1 MTASETET
9 QEAIT
14 RQVQEETMG
23 DGLDS
28 LIRGETQMIKRARG
42 YFWNYVVSYF
52 INLHLNSD

>member
-28 LIRGETQMIKRARG
+28 LIRGETQMIKMARG
-42 YFWNYVVSYF
+42 YFWNNVELYF
-52 INLHLNSD
+52 INLHLDSD